1 MCLALCVCVGM
12 YLYLCECRFQR
23 VGCSVCVCLCVGT
36 GFSVSVA
43 LYGFQCVCCCVCV
56 SECECGWVWVCL
68 PVAVSECVCAAV
80 ALWLGVWVCGVW
92 GRICGCCCM
101 FGSGHVCVM
110 ECECLCWGGKL
121 TAPSEEK
128 QSFITGVFQVENC
141 FQNPEMAARLSPVS
155 CRAVGRTR
163 LSGRVADWLQP
174 AGTPDP
180 VYGCSHL
187 PGTGLLGLT
196 AGTYLETINSLVG
209 RGRGPFIFICCRNS
223 SCQIQVLVP
232 SGVRGSTEIEGKI
245 LRILDKKTPELG

>member
-1 MCLALCVCVGM
+1 
-12 YLYLCECRFQR
+12 
-23 VGCSVCVCLCVGT
+23 
-36 GFSVSVA
+36 
-43 LYGFQCVCCCVCV
+43 
-56 SECECGWVWVCL
+56 
-68 PVAVSECVCAAV
+68 
-80 ALWLGVWVCGVW
+80 
-92 GRICGCCCM
+92 M